1 MEVTEKTK
9 FMHKSFI
16 GDYIPIRH
24 PMFSV
29 KLFLLLSI
37 SFLFLGHHDVLRL
50 IVLILCIILNA
61 VFLKRKALALTKFL
75 LLSTGVLVVIW
86 CLVVRPDGGAIGLQ
100 SCLATLK
107 SEQLHHALTR
117 LWGLFAIGQLFAGCT
132 CQYEILVFLRRI
144 RANYAVSVFVILVGN
159 AFAYFIQLYQQISE
173 GFRMRCTISN
183 PISRVFYV
191 LTSLML
197 NALSLVSGCK
207 KVDMLYQ
214 NRIRNSILRTGIQ
227 EKPIEPDRTLEFH
240 FENIVYPDQAE
251 PIIKDAC
258 LSAKMGDIILLSGS
272 NGCGKTTLL
281 NLVSGII
288 PNIFSA
294 SFGGCVEN
302 AHQLENRIGMVFQS
316 VENEL
321 FFDTAESQL
330 CHLSPDIRDAWLNKF
345 HLNYEMIQNRS
356 VMDFSSGEQQRLAL
370 IAELLDDS
378 HLVCLLDEPT
388 AFLDA
393 NGVDA
398 FGELLQAV
406 SAHKIILMVSHDQA
420 CKPLA
425 NRWVTIED
433 GTLKEGYWANNIH
446 IDPFE
451 SATSGK
457 SYHITL
463 PESKPL
469 TEMTLTGGEL
479 VGILGANGSGKTTL
493 GKQIFRA
500 LEIHPD
506 KPVCT
511 MMMQRSDHQ
520 LYESTV
526 LREILLGT
534 SEDEEVKARA
544 MAYLKRMDL
553 DGFAD
558 QPAQFLSGGQKRSL
572 VILCMLMQN
581 PDVLILD
588 EPFSSLDARHAQRIA
603 DLIRTYYQEHKPT
616 IVICDQTHAA
626 FPKICDYCIHL

>member
-1 MEVTEKTK
+1 MEVTEKQK
-9 FMHKSFI
+9 HMHKSFI
-16 GDYIPIRH
+16 GDYIPIYH

-29 KLFLLLSI
+29 KLLLLLST
-37 SFLFLGHHDVLRL
+37 SFLFLGNNNTLRL
-50 IVLILCIILNA
+50 AVLVLCIVLNAIL
-61 VFLKRKALALTKFL
+61 LKRKALALGKFL
-75 LLSTGVLVVIW
+75 LASTGVLVIIW
-86 CLVVRPDGGAIGLQ
+86 CLLVRPEGSSFGLQ
-100 SCLATLK
+100 SCLATLR
-107 SEQLHHALTR
+107 SQQLHHALTR
-117 LWGLFAIGQLFAGCT
+117 LWGLYAIGQLFAGCT
-132 CQYEILVFLRRI
+132 SQYEILVFLRRI
-144 RANYAVSVFVILVGN
+144 RANYTVSVFVILIGN

-183 PISRVFYV
+183 PISRVFYI

-207 KVDMLYQ
+207 KVDMLYR
-214 NRIRNSILRTGIQ
+214 NRIRNSILRAEI
-227 EKPIEPDRTLEFH
+227 
-240 FENIVYPDQAE
+240 QAE
-251 PIIKDAC
+251 PIETARTLECHFENVIYPDQTEPVIKDAH
-258 LSAKMGDIILLSGS
+258 LSAKMGDIILLSGP
-272 NGCGKTTLL
+272 NGCGKTTFL

-288 PNIFSA
+288 PNILSA
-294 SFGGCVEN
+294 SCDGCVEN
-302 AHQLENRIGMVFQS
+302 ARQLENGIGMVFQS

-330 CHLSPDIRDAWLNKF
+330 RHLPPELRDTWLSKF
-345 HLNYEMIQNRS
+345 HLDYEAIQNRS

-370 IAELLDDS
+370 VAELLDDS
-378 HLVCLLDEPT
+378 HWVCLLDEPT

-393 NGVDA
+393 DGIEVFRD
-398 FGELLQAV
+398 LLHSV
-406 SAHKIILMVSHDQA
+406 SAHKIILVVSHDPA
-420 CKPLA
+420 CKSLA
-425 NRWVTIED
+425 NRWVMIED
-433 GTLKEGYWANNIH
+433 GTLTEGYWTNNVR

-451 SATSGK
+451 PVTNKK
-457 SYHITL
+457 SYHISL
-463 PESKPL
+463 PESKAL

-500 LEIHPD
+500 LENHPD
-506 KPVCT
+506 KPICT

-534 SEDEEVKARA
+534 AEDDAAKARA
-544 MAYLKRMDL
+544 MAYLKELDL
-553 DGFAD
+553 DSLID

-588 EPFSSLDARHAQRIA
+588 EPFSSLDAHHAQCVA
-603 DLIRTYYQEHKPT
+603 NLIRTYYQEHKPT

-626 FPKICDYCIHL
+626 FPEICNRCIHL

>member
-1 MEVTEKTK
+1 MEVTEKPK

-144 RANYAVSVFVILVGN
+144 RANYSVSIFVILVGN

-227 EKPIEPDRTLEFH
+227 AEPIEPSRTLEFH
-240 FENIVYPDQAE
+240 FENIIYPDQAE
-251 PIIKDAC
+251 PIIKDAH

-330 CHLSPDIRDAWLNKF
+330 CHLSPDLRDAWLNKF

-378 HLVCLLDEPT
+378 HWVCLLDEPT
-388 AFLDA
+388 AFLDT

-398 FGELLQAV
+398 FGELLQSV

-433 GTLKEGYWANNIH
+433 GTLKEGYWTNNIH
-446 IDPFE
+446 IAPFE
-451 SATSGK
+451 PVTSGK
-457 SYHITL
+457 SYHIAL
-463 PESKPL
+463 PESKSL

-500 LEIHPD
+500 LESHPD

-534 SEDEEVKARA
+534 TEDDDAKAKAR
-544 MAYLKRMDL
+544 MYLKLMDL
-553 DGFAD
+553 DGFID

-588 EPFSSLDARHAQRIA
+588 EPFSSLDAHHAQRIA

-626 FPKICDYCIHL
+626 FPKICNHCIHL